1 MDLEKPKRLAEGQDD
16 HGFDA
21 GTYGLKGYIFNDETK
36 LLEAYMQQIGK
47 GNVPTSG
54 MAAELAMKATQ
65 EKLDEESGTSED
77 APFQMQPEKFD
88 DGGGDFGPF

>member
-1 MDLEKPKRLAEGQDD
+1 
-16 HGFDA
+16 
-21 GTYGLKGYIFNDETK
+21 
-36 LLEAYMQQIGK
+36 MQQIGK